1 MNVTTATSAQTVSST
16 YNRQQKTSTDS
27 TVTTATHGDTVT
39 ISDEA
44 RAKAVEQ
51 GSQSLEAY
59 RLPDW
64 YADMLP
70 LARTID
76 LSQQQIGAPYRETQ
90 AYVFSQL
97 SQEDQQSIND
107 YSGKL
112 LTFFHDEVARLTED
126 GSADYVQIRDSEALQ
141 QAVLARFELD
151 PNANALLER
160 MQELGQITL

>member
-1 MNVTTATSAQTVSST
+1 MKQEQKLSSRVP
-16 YNRQQKTSTDS
+16 NHLRRI
-27 TVTTATHGDTVT
+27 ACLIGMR
-39 ISDEA
+39 IC
-44 RAKAVEQ
+44 
-51 GSQSLEAY
+51 
-59 RLPDW
+59 
-64 YADMLP
+64 LP

>member
-1 MNVTTATSAQTVSST
+1 MNVTTATSAQNVSST

-27 TVTTATHGDTVT
+27 TATTATQGASVT

-51 GSQSLEAY
+51 GSQSLEDY

-70 LARTID
+70 ALNNFDLTDHTIG
-76 LSQQQIGAPYRETQ
+76 SSYRETN
-90 AYVFSQL
+90 AHAFSQL

-107 YSGKL
+107 YGGKL

-126 GSADYVQIRDSEALQ
+126 GAADYLQIRDSEALQ
-141 QAVLARFELD
+141 QAVLARFESD
-151 PNANALLER
+151 PSANALLER
-160 MQELGQITL
+160 MQQLGQITV